1 MIMKKKKKK
10 RMTNK
15 QLLATTMRAYFR
27 LADIVCSIR
36 ARCVQ
41 NGRYLTYMHDVCNVN
56 VELFLSFSLTFVRSF
71 VRSFASLYFHFHFHL
86 FHCVTFVY
94 TFCNCHNTQTSAHIH
109 TFIDFNTQYS
119 CMILISD
126 IKFSFRFISFILSL
140 CVFSFLF
147 FSEFLLRT
155 HLLLCHLLN
164 TIIRNEFSLNA
175 R

>member
-1 MIMKKKKKK
+1 MMIMKKKKK

-71 VRSFASLYFHFHFHL
+71 VRLRRFIF
-86 FHCVTFVY
+86 
-94 TFCNCHNTQTSAHIH
+94 
-109 TFIDFNTQYS
+109 TFI
-119 CMILISD
+119 
-126 IKFSFRFISFILSL
+126 FISFIVLHSFTHFAIVTTHKQARTYTHLSISIPSTRAWFSYLILSFHFVSFHLFSL
-140 CVFSFLF
+140 CVSSLF
-147 FSEFLLRT
+147 FSSPNFCCERI
-155 HLLLCHLLN
+155 C
-164 TIIRNEFSLNA
+164 FSVIYLIQ
-175 R
+175 